1 MEEENAEL
9 SQEEIETIKR
19 LRLEGLSY
27 RSISKELNRPLS
39 TVYRY
44 AKDIKT
50 ETFYE
55 KDVLD
60 IVNAKLKRIEK
71 LERQVERQ
79 NETLKDLIEL
89 VFANILGI
97 CRVLELSYNE
107 EKAKLIKDQLLENL
121 NTED

>member
-44 AKDIKT
+44 AKDIKP